1 MSADLEHLLETTPRD
16 ESQLASALVQ
26 AYGAYLERLALSI
39 LDDPQEAQDAVQ
51 ETLIHAA
58 YNLDRYQPGTNL
70 RGWLTA
76 IAVNV
81 CRGMLRK
88 RNTRK
93 ALERVLGRVG
103 LFSSAEMEPEE
114 AALLKESGNQLRQ
127 AVDQLE
133 ERQRIVIL
141 LRYVH
146 GLSVPETAGILDLPG
161 GTVYS
166 RLHYT
171 HPQLRGLLA
180 SKAQTG
186 LRGGVE

>member
-1 MSADLEHLLETTPRD
+1 
-16 ESQLASALVQ
+16 
-26 AYGAYLERLALSI
+26 
-39 LDDPQEAQDAVQ
+39 
-51 ETLIHAA
+51 
-58 YNLDRYQPGTNL
+58 
-70 RGWLTA
+70 
-76 IAVNV
+76 
-81 CRGMLRK
+81 
-88 RNTRK
+88 
-93 ALERVLGRVG
+93 
-103 LFSSAEMEPEE
+103 
-114 AALLKESGNQLRQ
+114 LRQ

-133 ERQRIVIL
+133 EGQRIVIL